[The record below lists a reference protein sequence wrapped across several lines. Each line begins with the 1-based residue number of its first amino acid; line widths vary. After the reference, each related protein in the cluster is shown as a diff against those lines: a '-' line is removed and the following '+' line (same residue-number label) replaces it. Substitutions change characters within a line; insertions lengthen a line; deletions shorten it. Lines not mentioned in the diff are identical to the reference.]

1 MYYTFGISNNERD
14 QWHGMNRYS
23 DFQFSSTDHLTIS
36 LQNCTQV
43 SIPVNLYTHN
53 CARIYFLSNCC
64 GRNRIKVYLILA
76 LRSFCMG
83 MSENDFLT
91 VT

>member
-43 SIPVNLYTHN
+43 YLLIYIHIIVQESI
-53 CARIYFLSNCC
+53 
-64 GRNRIKVYLILA
+64 
-76 LRSFCMG
+76 SFQIAVV
-83 MSENDFLT
+83 
-91 VT
+91 VTG